1 MKPVPQEII
10 ASGPEGTVWFGGAV
24 DRSLLSLRV
33 KCPNSEIQA
42 VSDLLGC
49 CSEPAKRGWST
60 KAPDAEPADLDSQ
73 VRAILS
79 RLTPDLDVWRQVCSK
94 YEVDLFCGLFLER
107 TNRGIGLNAE
117 TLLMVGERGISFSFD
132 IYSPD

>member
-1 MKPVPQEII
+1 
-10 ASGPEGTVWFGGAV
+10 
-24 DRSLLSLRV
+24 V
-33 KCPNSEIQA
+33 KCPNSETQA

-49 CSEPAKRGWST
+49 CSEPTKHGWHT
-60 KAPDAEPADLDSQ
+60 KAPDAEPADVDSQ

-107 TNRGIGLNAE
+107 TNRGFGLNAE
-117 TLLMVGERGISFSFD
+117 TLSMVGERGISFSFD